1 MVAGPNVADGRWHRV
16 VMFQVRNRDHPSDR
30 RRTIYRAMGVV
41 GSISNCDDLTMGTP
55 ALGNPDQYVGRLDD
69 VRLVVSC

>member
-1 MVAGPNVADGRWHRV
+1 
-16 VMFQVRNRDHPSDR
+16 
-30 RRTIYRAMGVV
+30 MGVV